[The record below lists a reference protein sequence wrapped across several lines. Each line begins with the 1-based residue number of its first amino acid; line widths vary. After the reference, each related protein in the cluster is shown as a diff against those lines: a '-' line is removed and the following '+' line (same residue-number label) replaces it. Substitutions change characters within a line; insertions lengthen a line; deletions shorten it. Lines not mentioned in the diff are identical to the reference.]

1 MCDEH
6 PKSAGPSRRDFAGLA
21 ASAAALTL
29 IPMRSWAADVKLD
42 ALCVMCIDY
51 RLVDRA
57 VKFFDSNVGPEKY
70 DLVAL
75 AGASL
80 AAVGP
85 AFPASNAAFW
95 SHIDIAKSLHN
106 IQKVVIL
113 DHRECG
119 AYKVQYGTLYAGNG
133 APEYEQHREIMKLV
147 QGEFERRKVGL
158 PCEFWLMPVAPGEP
172 VPVPLLPEKK

>member
-6 PKSAGPSRRDFAGLA
+6 DKSESTDISRRNFAGLA
-21 ASAAALTL
+21 FAGAALTL
-29 IPMRSWAADVKLD
+29 VPMRSWAA
-42 ALCVMCIDY
+42 ANISSLCVMCIDY

-57 VKFFDSNVGPEKY
+57 VQFFDMKEGIQQY

-95 SHIDIAKSLHN
+95 DHINIAKSLHN
-106 IQKVVIL
+106 IKKVVIL

-119 AYKVQYGTLYAGNG
+119 AYQVQYGSLYAGAG
-133 APEYEQHREIMKLV
+133 DPELEQHRQIMKLV
-147 QGEFERRKVGL
+147 KGEAERRRIGL
-158 PCEFWLMPVAPGEP
+158 PVEFWLMPVAPGQP
-172 VPVPLLPEKK
+172 VPVVV